1 MKLFAGSH
9 QKTYFCRPEGGGTLS
24 KRLTKNDKQQTI
36 NKNIPP

>member
-9 QKTYFCRPEGGGTLS
+9 QKTYFCRHERSSTLS